1 MKKKY
6 QITVD
11 VNGFDGKK
19 AATSFLK
26 AIKEMAFDAEVKVS
40 WTYVSEE
47 DGDEI
52 VGGADDEL

>member
-47 DGDEI
+47 DGDE
-52 VGGADDEL
+52 L